1 MQALWLSLKEN
12 VKCGNKLTDVI
23 RKPPKFGKGGSSY
36 VRQKENKMN
45 KEDEEDNTL
54 LMETPARLVFS
65 KPNNTQARLFGKV
78 IVASFK
84 LHYY

>member
-1 MQALWLSLKEN
+1 MQALWLSLKDN

-23 RKPPKFGKGGSSY
+23 RQAPKFGKGSSY
-36 VRQKENKMN
+36 VLQKENKMN
-45 KEDEEDNTL
+45 KEDEDNAP
-54 LMETPARLVFS
+54 LMEITARLVFS

-84 LHYY
+84 VRYY